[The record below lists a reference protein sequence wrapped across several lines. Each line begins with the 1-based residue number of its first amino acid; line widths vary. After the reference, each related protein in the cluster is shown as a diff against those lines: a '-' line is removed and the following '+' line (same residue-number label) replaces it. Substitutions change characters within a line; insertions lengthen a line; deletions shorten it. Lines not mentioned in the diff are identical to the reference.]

1 MALDAYINGKTEKR
15 PKEVEET
22 LRFELGL
29 RVPTEEDTNEFSY
42 LLLVEDA
49 LRKVSFRAALCRL

>member
-1 MALDAYINGKTEKR
+1 MELDACINGKKEER
-15 PKEVEET
+15 PKET

-29 RVPTEEDTNEFSY
+29 REPNEEVTNEFSY

-49 LRKVSFRAALCRL
+49 LKKVPF